1 MKIIDNFL
9 DEDSFKK
16 IKNTKESNF
25 LPWFYQK
32 NISGLDTE
40 EDCYFV
46 HFLYN
51 KDAVHSSDYPIV
63 KPILKKLKYRSLMRI
78 KCNMYIKSD
87 KIKKHQPHQDFTF
100 KHLGAIY
107 YVNSN
112 NGFTIIGNKKVESI
126 ENRLLMFDPSVK
138 HQSTNC
144 SDKRVRLN
152 INFNYL

>member
-1 MKIIDNFL
+1 
-9 DEDSFKK
+9 
-16 IKNTKESNF
+16 
-25 LPWFYQK
+25 
-32 NISGLDTE
+32 
-40 EDCYFV
+40 
-46 HFLYN
+46 
-51 KDAVHSSDYPIV
+51 
-63 KPILKKLKYRSLMRI
+63 
-78 KCNMYIKSD
+78 MYIKSE
-87 KIKKHQPHQDFTF
+87 KIKKHHAHQDFPF

-112 NGFTIIGNKKVESI
+112 NGFTIIGNKKIESI